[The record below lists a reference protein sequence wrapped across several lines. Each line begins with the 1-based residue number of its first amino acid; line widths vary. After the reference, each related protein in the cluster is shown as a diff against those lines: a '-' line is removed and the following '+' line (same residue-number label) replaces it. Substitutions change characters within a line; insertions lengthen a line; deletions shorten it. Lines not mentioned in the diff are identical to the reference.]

1 MKILQVRLNGIKK
14 FSNKQEYT
22 FNNADLI
29 NTVSGKNGSGK
40 STVFESILLCQKAY
54 FVQLILRESANIK
67 YKGID
72 VEHLV
77 SEVSNE
83 LQNITVNKKALIE
96 LKVRFDEQ
104 DFETYHNKE
113 KYKPNSDDGKSF
125 DVTISTK
132 IIERGQKWEVQVYE
146 GENKGLIEEF
156 WNINTPSQILVY
168 LDAEKNVYEEDFT
181 FQKINMLSSEAINPI
196 VRFVFQ
202 SKLLY
207 QNMYDVMMNAY
218 AYQRLNPQTPRKD
231 KFVFDSK
238 EMYHELITNV
248 NISNFSGKEKK
259 NQFILVSKNGGK
271 YDARN
276 LSSGEK
282 LIWYTLLIM
291 NYIKKIGILIIDE
304 PENHLHEELAWRF
317 VKFLKILIE
326 KRENLF
332 VGQVF
337 LITHSKNLIY
347 NNFASGK
354 NYVINNNG
362 QLLLIDKEDCED
374 VLRTCGISYIDD
386 RVLFVE
392 GKTESENLANLC
404 DMDNIRIRELSNC
417 AEIIQVYKSLVKVKE
432 LVYAPNFVFMI
443 DRDTRNEEEI
453 SLIREDDKEFFD
465 KHFII
470 LPVHEF
476 ENFMLDEKVIKRSVN
491 GFLKLTKDPL
501 VKETEILD
509 IMKKY
514 ADSSLNDTKKKYLN
528 NCIREQIKKITSLV
542 RQDEINVENKEGF
555 DKYIDELMCGE
566 KYDHIIDEIKS
577 NYDSMMDRYGVLN
590 WQSDWKKICDGKRV
604 YSQTVAEISGKI
616 GVSAFKLKKMI
627 LNEVLS
633 SKDGKIYTF
642 WEEVQRK
649 LQ

>member
-54 FVQLILRESANIK
+54 FVQLILRESADIK

-156 WNINTPSQILVY
+156 WNINTPSQIIVY

-291 NYIKKIGILIIDE
+291 NYIKK
-304 PENHLHEELAWRF
+304 
-317 VKFLKILIE
+317 
-326 KRENLF
+326 
-332 VGQVF
+332 
-337 LITHSKNLIY
+337 
-347 NNFASGK
+347 
-354 NYVINNNG
+354 
-362 QLLLIDKEDCED
+362 
-374 VLRTCGISYIDD
+374 
-386 RVLFVE
+386 
-392 GKTESENLANLC
+392 
-404 DMDNIRIRELSNC
+404 
-417 AEIIQVYKSLVKVKE
+417 
-432 LVYAPNFVFMI
+432 
-443 DRDTRNEEEI
+443 
-453 SLIREDDKEFFD
+453 
-465 KHFII
+465 
-470 LPVHEF
+470 
-476 ENFMLDEKVIKRSVN
+476 
-491 GFLKLTKDPL
+491 
-501 VKETEILD
+501 
-509 IMKKY
+509 
-514 ADSSLNDTKKKYLN
+514 
-528 NCIREQIKKITSLV
+528 
-542 RQDEINVENKEGF
+542 
-555 DKYIDELMCGE
+555 
-566 KYDHIIDEIKS
+566 
-577 NYDSMMDRYGVLN
+577 
-590 WQSDWKKICDGKRV
+590 
-604 YSQTVAEISGKI
+604 
-616 GVSAFKLKKMI
+616 
-627 LNEVLS
+627 
-633 SKDGKIYTF
+633 
-642 WEEVQRK
+642 
-649 LQ
+649 